1 MNVHEA
7 INILAPDTNQG
18 ALRKYDTGG
27 KSLKAVNDAC
37 RIACKALE
45 KQLPKKTTQDIQGC
59 FSDYGEYG
67 KHEFVEVPVYH
78 CPECGNPVGI
88 DYGNT
93 GVINNKR
100 EFCDRC
106 GQKIDW
112 SGQ

>member
-7 INILAPDTNQG
+7 INILAPDTNHG

-45 KQLPKKTTQDIQGC
+45 KQLPKKPMRASQNC
-59 FSDYGEYG
+59 FSDNAEQG
-67 KHEFVEVPVYH
+67 KIGKLPIYK
-78 CPECGNPVGI
+78 CRDCGNVVGI